1 MRGPLNISI
10 FDLVLRSLRDIRDQ
24 PYLLLDQYGNVLTR
38 ISIDL
43 AFQVHTCESD
53 DEIPASYVRV
63 CLDKV
68 HVWGTNERVGRNR
81 MQTRWSHNLQTARH
95 ASPGPCVW
103 LSVCLKLSLAFGR
116 VPLIPVTSTWT
127 SSAVADPYRGHRDVF
142 VPRWHLRAAK
152 KRPPI
157 LLRSVSTNATRCS
170 TYNFHKTRIYI
181 NRIASRQIISIFYG
195 IKRFLKCF
203 TKTGHDTFNWTTW

>member
-10 FDLVLRSLRDIRDQ
+10 FDLV
-24 PYLLLDQYGNVLTR
+24 LLLDQYGNVLTR

-43 AFQVHTCESD
+43 ACQVHTCESD

-68 HVWGTNERVGRNR
+68 HDWGTNERVGRNR

-95 ASPGPCVW
+95 ASPGPCVCGC
-103 LSVCLKLSLAFGR
+103 LSVWLKLSLAFGR

-127 SSAVADPYRGHRDVF
+127 SSAVADRPYRSSQATCLSRADIYARQKASSDTAAICFNQRNPLLDLQLSQDPNLHKPYCVASDHIDILRD
-142 VPRWHLRAAK
+142 
-152 KRPPI
+152 
-157 LLRSVSTNATRCS
+157 
-170 TYNFHKTRIYI
+170 
-181 NRIASRQIISIFYG
+181 
-195 IKRFLKCF
+195 
-203 TKTGHDTFNWTTW
+203 

>member
-1 MRGPLNISI
+1 MPGPLNISI
-10 FDLVLRSLRDIRDQ
+10 FDLVLRSLRVIRDR

-38 ISIDL
+38 ISIGL
-43 AFQVHTCESD
+43 ACQVHTCESD
-53 DEIPASYVRV
+53 DEILASYVRV

-95 ASPGPCVW
+95 ASPGPCVC
-103 LSVCLKLSLAFGR
+103 LSKAFSRIWESAINSWDVDVNQQRGCGPLPRSSRRVCPALTF
-116 VPLIPVTSTWT
+116 T
-127 SSAVADPYRGHRDVF
+127 RG
-142 VPRWHLRAAK
+142 K